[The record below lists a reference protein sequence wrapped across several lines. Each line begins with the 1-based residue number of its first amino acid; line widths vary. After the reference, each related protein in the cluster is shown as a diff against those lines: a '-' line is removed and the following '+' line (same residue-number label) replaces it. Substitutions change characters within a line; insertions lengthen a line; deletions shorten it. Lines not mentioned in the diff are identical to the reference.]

1 VLQFIH
7 NTSARITKQC
17 SNSQVIA
24 GTTKTWNKPTT
35 MQTHSVLTSLLSL
48 SDSIHYIGIHTENII
63 WTGLESCLEVSWGY
77 KRYADFI
84 RTQQLQCDRSW
95 VMCSMSLQW
104 CMTTKLKNI
113 SWKTRQSLYNRETSY
128 ILLSKH
134 CRVVYV
140 NRTCAVDSF
149 TSP

>member
-1 VLQFIH
+1 MLQFIH
-7 NTSARITKQC
+7 NTSAMMTEQC
-17 SNSQVIA
+17 SQVIA
-24 GTTKTWNKPTT
+24 GTTKTSNKPTP
-35 MQTHSVLTSLLSL
+35 MQTHSVLISLLSL

-63 WTGLESCLEVSWGY
+63 RTGLESCLEVLWGY

-95 VMCSMSLQW
+95 HSSTSLQW
-104 CMTTKLKNI
+104 YMTTKLMSI
-113 SWKTRQSLYNRETSY
+113 SCKTRKSLHNRETSY

-140 NRTCAVDSF
+140 NRTYAVDNF